1 MEIAKIQNNIV
12 QPPHENQKKIER
24 EKVELK
30 KTGTDFIDSTD
41 SYPLQDREIVCTI
54 RVIRA

>member
-12 QPPHENQKKIER
+12 QPPHENQKIER

-30 KTGTDFIDSTD
+30 KTGADFIDSTD
-41 SYPLQDREIVCTI
+41 SYPLQDREKVCAI